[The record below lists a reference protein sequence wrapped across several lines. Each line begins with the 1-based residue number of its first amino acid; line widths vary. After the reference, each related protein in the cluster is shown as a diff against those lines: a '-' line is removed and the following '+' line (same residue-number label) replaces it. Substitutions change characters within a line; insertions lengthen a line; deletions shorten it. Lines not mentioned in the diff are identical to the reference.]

1 MSSNL
6 LSKEEISYRA
16 IYGKLFSGLL
26 NQFGTNYVSE
36 IEDAIQN
43 SFLKSL
49 KIWTQNNVPNNKENW
64 LFIVARN
71 DVFNQI
77 KKRKENH
84 SFSVEQIEDTSSIN
98 NETDLR
104 LQTITFISGLE
115 NVSNQAK
122 ILFVLKNIFGFSI
135 SEIADST
142 LINQEAIYKNINRT
156 KKNVQLE
163 FNGNNIDLNSITA
176 NSKSISIVE
185 EILYAVFNIG
195 FDSFNEKMKN
205 IVNED
210 LCLEAFALTKLLFS
224 QHQFDSTSNLLALFC
239 FHIARI
245 PAKIDNGKLISFFN
259 QNREKWNKELLNLGF
274 HYLKKPKEISK
285 FYLEAIIISKYISIS
300 QLTKN
305 DWIDIVKLYE
315 MMQKFSQS
323 PIVKLNYCFCLSKIG
338 KTENALL
345 ILSEIERELPN
356 EHLYFSLV
364 KAKILKEINPK
375 ESDDL
380 FVSVMNKMN
389 QKIRK
394 EYLLENELI
403 RL

>member
-6 LSKEEISYRA
+6 LPKEETNYRA

-49 KIWTQNNVPNNKENW
+49 KIWTQNNVPKNKESW

-71 DVFNQI
+71 DVLNQI
-77 KKRKENH
+77 KRQKENH
-84 SFSVEQIEDTSSIN
+84 NFSVEQFEDTSSIS

-115 NVSNQAK
+115 NISNQAK
-122 ILFVLKNIFGFSI
+122 ILFVLKNIFGLSI
-135 SEIADST
+135 AEISDST
-142 LINQEAIYKNINRT
+142 LINQEAIYKSINRT
-156 KKNVQLE
+156 KKNIQLE
-163 FNGNNIDLNSITA
+163 FKGNNIDINSITA
-176 NSKSISIVE
+176 NLQAISIAE
-185 EILYAVFNIG
+185 EIFYAVFNLG
-195 FDSFNEKMKN
+195 FDSFSEKMEK
-205 IVNED
+205 IENED
-210 LCLEAFALTKLLFS
+210 LCLEAFVLTKLLFS
-224 QHQFDSTSNLLALFC
+224 QYQSESTSNLLALFC

-245 PAKIDNGKLISFFN
+245 PAKVDNVKLISFFN

-274 HYLKKPKEISK
+274 HYLKKPKTVSK
-285 FYLEAIIISKYISIS
+285 FYLEAVIISKYMSVS
-300 QLTKN
+300 EFTQN
-305 DWIDIVKLYE
+305 DWTDIVKLYE
-315 MMQKFSQS
+315 MMQKVSQS

-338 KTENALL
+338 KTENALK
-345 ILSEIERELPN
+345 ILSEIEKELPN
-356 EHLYFSLV
+356 EFIYFSLV
-364 KAKILKEINPK
+364 KAKILKELNPK

-380 FVSVMNKMN
+380 FISVMNKMN